1 MIETNLHNDST
12 FLINNNSINDLA
24 SLVLNEHGYKEAVI
38 NIIVTDDNSL
48 RELKNEYFN
57 ENIFTDVIAFNIEQE
72 PFEGE
77 VYISYHR
84 VEENAKIYKQTLQ
97 DEFKRVV
104 IHGILHLCGYE
115 DSTSLEKKNMSLAED
130 KFLAM
135 FSEGVI
141 DK

>member
-1 MIETNLHNDST
+1 M
-12 FLINNNSINDLA
+12 
-24 SLVLNEHGYKEAVI
+24 
-38 NIIVTDDNSL
+38 
-48 RELKNEYFN
+48 
-57 ENIFTDVIAFNIEQE
+57 
-72 PFEGE
+72 
-77 VYISYHR
+77 YISYHR